1 MPAPSRPSSLPLLTA
16 LPVTL
21 AAVALLGAGATVAP
35 TMALAQQ
42 SAAAKVRAD
51 FPDRRWSPVTAAD
64 GGLAG
69 AGLATDPASSAYANP
84 ALWLSAPWTFR
95 ISGGLVN
102 PNRDDL
108 RTSTVEFDEAN
119 GFPLLAEA
127 AGRFQWRGLGLG
139 AYFAQPH
146 YEHGETRFIGFDP
159 DNPGGGGDPYP
170 RLNTFTSAT
179 RYAGAGVALR
189 LKGGIVVGAG
199 AEAVLTKERYLSRPD
214 VPPGTF
220 VADTLDLDRSGTGIG
235 GVVGVAVPIA
245 GVWTVGASYRLAGA
259 IDYDDGGT
267 DDAPALGL
275 LGVRYGRTA
284 GSAVHAGL
292 RWLGERSGDLA
303 DSNAAGALTAAS
315 RLEVAAGYAYIDP
328 AGTWTVRAGAA
339 LSPRP
344 DDAGTRLTRIGVSLG
359 VGGDGLR
366 GALAYARESESRA
379 AGRNSMRNLVLA
391 TVELGR

>member
-1 MPAPSRPSSLPLLTA
+1 MLAPSRPTTPPLSLRLA
-16 LPVTL
+16 VAIAL
-21 AAVALLGAGATVAP
+21 AAVAAP
-35 TMALAQQ
+35 PAVAQQ
-42 SAAAKVRAD
+42 TAAAKVRAD

-69 AGLATDPASSAYANP
+69 AGLATDPASSAYGNP

-127 AGRFQWRGLGLG
+127 AVRLQWRGVGFG

-146 YEHGETRFIGFDP
+146 YEHGETRFIGFNP

-179 RYAGAGVALR
+179 RLAGAGAALR
-189 LKGGIVVGAG
+189 LQGGVVVGAG
-199 AEAVLTKERYLSRPD
+199 AEAVLTREHYVSLPD

-220 VADTLDLDRSGTGIG
+220 VADTLETDRSGTGMG
-235 GVVGVAVPIA
+235 GVVGIAIPIA
-245 GVWTVGASYRLAGA
+245 GIWTVGASYRFAGG
-259 IDYDDGGT
+259 IDYDDGGR

-292 RWLGERSGDLA
+292 RWLGERSADLA
-303 DSNAAGALTAAS
+303 DSNSTGAVTAGS

-344 DDAGTRLTRIGVSLG
+344 DDAATRLTRFGVALG
-359 VGGDGLR
+359 VGGEGLR
-366 GALAYARESESRA
+366 GTLGYARESESRA
-379 AGRNSMRNLVLA
+379 GGRNSMRNLVLA